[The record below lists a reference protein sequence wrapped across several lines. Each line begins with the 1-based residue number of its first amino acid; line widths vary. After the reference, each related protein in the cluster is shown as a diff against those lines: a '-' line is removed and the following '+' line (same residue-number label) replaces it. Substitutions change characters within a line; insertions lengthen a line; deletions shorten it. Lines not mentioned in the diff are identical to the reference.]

1 MSMADYAEIE
11 AMKYLFTAE
20 AMGTRPTAWYVAL
33 HTADPTDAGATNE
46 VFGAWYARQAVSFT
60 RTLGA
65 IANTGAAT
73 FPAVTGA
80 GLTVT
85 HITIKDAAS
94 GGNTLAVLPQSPSK
108 VFAVGDIPN
117 IAIGALTF
125 SLD

>member
-33 HTADPTDAGATNE
+33 HTGDPSDTGTANE
-46 VFGAWYARQAVSFT
+46 VFAAWYARQPVTLT
-60 RTLGA
+60 RTLGTM
-65 IANTGAAT
+65 ANSGVINFAT
-73 FPAVTGA
+73 ITGA
-80 GLTVT
+80 GVTIT
-85 HITIKDAAS
+85 HISIKDAVS

-108 VFAVGDIPN
+108 VLAVGDIAS
-117 IAIGALTF
+117 IANGALTF